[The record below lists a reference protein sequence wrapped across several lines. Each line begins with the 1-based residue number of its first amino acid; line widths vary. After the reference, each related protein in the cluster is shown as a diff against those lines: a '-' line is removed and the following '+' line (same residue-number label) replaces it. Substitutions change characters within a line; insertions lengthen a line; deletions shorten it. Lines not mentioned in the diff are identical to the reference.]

1 MAFHSSGVNSARSA
15 AGLAGKLLE
24 LSGAS
29 ARQSDT
35 FRHRGATSR
44 QSPPASATPE
54 GKDMQA
60 GKWIIAGTL
69 ALGLVPRL
77 AAADYWRYE
86 TDSGSTAFTDDAKNI
101 PAKYRDGAV
110 KIAEESLATY
120 RRLSIV
126 EKTPAVAPRPPAY
139 SSMAPEV
146 TAEPSQPGYP
156 RELAEGLPRQR
167 INRLGINVEGIQ
179 VDMDTDQDEPIT
191 IDKRQYMDGNG
202 DYFDHDGVMAPM
214 TVIRQGGHDLA
225 YIDER

>member
-1 MAFHSSGVNSARSA
+1 MQARS
-15 AGLAGKLLE
+15 
-24 LSGAS
+24 
-29 ARQSDT
+29 
-35 FRHRGATSR
+35 
-44 QSPPASATPE
+44 
-54 GKDMQA
+54 
-60 GKWIIAGTL
+60 WIIAGAL

-77 AAADYWRYE
+77 AAAEYWRYE

-101 PAKYRDGAV
+101 PAKYRASAL
-110 KIAEESLATY
+110 KIAEESLSTY
-120 RRLSIV
+120 RRLSV
-126 EKTPAVAPRPPAY
+126 VQTTPAVAPRPPAY
-139 SSMAPEV
+139 AMAPEEV
-146 TAEPSQPGYP
+146 TAEPQRP

-179 VDMDTDQDEPIT
+179 VDMDADQDEPIT

>member
-1 MAFHSSGVNSARSA
+1 MAFHPSGVNSASRG
-15 AGLAGKLLE
+15 AGPAGKLLE
-24 LSGAS
+24 LCAAS

-35 FRHRGATSR
+35 LRHRGATSR

-54 GKDMQA
+54 DHHMQA
-60 GKWIIAGTL
+60 GKWIIAGAL

-101 PAKYRDGAV
+101 PAKYKASAV

-120 RRLSIV
+120 RRLSV
-126 EKTPAVAPRPPAY
+126 VQNTPAVTPRPPAY
-139 SSMAPEV
+139 AMTPEVAPEPQRPHDV
-146 TAEPSQPGYP
+146 AE
-156 RELAEGLPRQR
+156 EGLPTRR

-179 VDMDTDQDEPIT
+179 VDMDADQDEPIT